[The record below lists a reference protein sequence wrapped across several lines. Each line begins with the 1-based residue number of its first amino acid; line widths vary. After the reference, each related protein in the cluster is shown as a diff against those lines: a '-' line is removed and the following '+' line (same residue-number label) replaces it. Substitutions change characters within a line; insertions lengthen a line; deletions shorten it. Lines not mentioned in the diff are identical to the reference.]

1 MVLRNEQTLGLGA
14 FKGNEELT
22 AQQADRTLR
31 LIEGTDMLSTAHC
44 MHCRI
49 HAGRQPVWSLN
60 RPKGIHVQPLKREII
75 CPPDQQACC
84 GALLSGQTT

>member
-1 MVLRNEQTLGLGA
+1 MVLHNEQTLGLGA

-22 AQQADRTLR
+22 VQQADRTLR

-44 MHCRI
+44 MHCPI
-49 HAGRQPVWSLN
+49 HAGRQPVWSLT
-60 RPKGIHVQPLKREII
+60 RPKGIHEREII